1 MIRINLIPTK
11 RKKKAKPMATYL
23 VTAALVTIG
32 FIALS
37 FFVNTYMSS
46 RIKDLEEKSV
56 ENKKL
61 LAQLEEK
68 IKEVKNFEAINK
80 KFSDRKK
87 VIEDLTEGQSL
98 PVRILDT
105 LSMSLT
111 DGIWITSLSIQK
123 GKVSLSGYGFNNNEI
138 VDFISS
144 MKNTDLFKNVVL
156 QNTTKQAIQSV
167 EVFIFKA
174 SFSVGGMAGKGRK
187 R

>member
-11 RKKKAKPMATYL
+11 RKKKAKPLATYL
-23 VTAALVTIG
+23 VSAALITVA
-32 FIALS
+32 FIALA
-37 FFVNTYMSS
+37 FFANTYMGS
-46 RIKDLEEKSV
+46 RIKALEEKSA

-61 LAQLEEK
+61 LARLDEK

-87 VIEDLTEGQSL
+87 VIEELTEGQSL

-123 GKVSLSGYGFNNNEI
+123 GKVSLAGIGFNNNEI

-144 MKNTDLFKNVVL
+144 MKNAELFMNVVL
-156 QNTTKQAIQSV
+156 LGTNKQAIGAV
-167 EVFIFKA
+167 EVFNFKA
-174 SFSVGGMAGKGRK
+174 SFSVGKPVKGRK

>member
-23 VTAALVTIG
+23 VTAAFITVA
-32 FIALS
+32 FIALA
-37 FFVNTYMSS
+37 FFANTYMGS
-46 RIKDLEEKSV
+46 RIKDLQEKSV
-56 ENKKL
+56 ENKNL
-61 LAQLEEK
+61 LAKLDEK

-87 VIEDLTEGQSL
+87 VIEELTAGQSL

-123 GKVSLSGYGFNNNEI
+123 GKVALAGVGFNNNEI

-144 MKNTDLFKNVVL
+144 MKNSKLFRNVVL
-156 QNTTKQAIQSV
+156 LGTSKQSIQTV
-167 EVFIFKA
+167 EVFNFKV
-174 SFSVGGMAGKGRK
+174 SFSVGKSGKGRK
-187 R
+187 G